1 MTGDPGAAGMR
12 WLWALVADGG
22 WPAGEGQG
30 RDRSSWPPRA
40 GTADSAAGSA
50 LRQRPLLP
58 EELPGAGTT
67 RRAPVG
73 SRDLVGLI
81 RFKRIG
87 HNADLTSRDAA
98 R

>member
-1 MTGDPGAAGMR
+1 MQARSGNGLLDPLMTGDPGAAGMR
-12 WLWALVADGG
+12 WLWALVTDGV

-67 RRAPVG
+67 RRAPVAP
-73 SRDLVGLI
+73 R
-81 RFKRIG
+81 
-87 HNADLTSRDAA
+87 
-98 R
+98 